1 MKNRRIEN
9 MLPIITEDMSAE
21 IFSEAFKD
29 VQAWRKNMVQYLK
42 EENPEINSAILE
54 VAKHDESI
62 DLKAVA
68 LGAYLS
74 YRLLEVATDNDGLS
88 IEE

>member
-1 MKNRRIEN
+1 
-9 MLPIITEDMSAE
+9 MLPIITEDISAGV
-21 IFSEAFKD
+21 FSEAFQD
-29 VQAWRKNMVQYLK
+29 IQNWRKSMVKYLK

-54 VAKHDESI
+54 VAKHDEGI

-74 YRLLEVATDNDGLS
+74 YRLLELANESEGSSV
-88 IEE
+88 EE

>member
-1 MKNRRIEN
+1 

-42 EENPEINSAILE
+42 EENPEIKSAILE
-54 VAKHDESI
+54 VAKYDETI

-74 YRLLEVATDNDGLS
+74 YRLLEVATENDGLA

>member
-1 MKNRRIEN
+1 
-9 MLPIITEDMSAE
+9 
-21 IFSEAFKD
+21 
-29 VQAWRKNMVQYLK
+29 MVQYLK

-54 VAKHDESI
+54 VAKHDEEI

-68 LGAYLS
+68 LGAYLT
-74 YRLLEVATDNDGLS
+74 YRLLEVANENENLS

>member
-1 MKNRRIEN
+1 

-29 VQAWRKNMVQYLK
+29 VHAWRKNMVQYLK

-74 YRLLEVATDNDGLS
+74 YRLLEVATDSDGLS

>member
-1 MKNRRIEN
+1 
-9 MLPIITEDMSAE
+9 MLPIITEDMSEE
-21 IFSEAFKD
+21 IFTETFQD
-29 VQAWRKNMVQYLK
+29 VQAGRKTMVQYLK

-68 LGAYLS
+68 LGAYLT
-74 YRLLEVATDNDGLS
+74 YRLLEVATENDGLS

>member
-1 MKNRRIEN
+1 
-9 MLPIITEDMSAE
+9 MLPIITEEMASE
-21 IFSEAFKD
+21 IFTEVFQD

-54 VAKHDESI
+54 VAKYDEGI

-74 YRLLEVATDNDGLS
+74 YRLLEVATEDDVLGTIS
-88 IEE
+88 E

>member
-1 MKNRRIEN
+1 
-9 MLPIITEDMSAE
+9 MLPIITEDISADV
-21 IFSEAFKD
+21 FAEAFKD
-29 VQAWRKNMVQYLK
+29 VQSWRKNMVQYLK

-68 LGAYLS
+68 LGAYIS
-74 YRLLEVATDNDGLS
+74 YRLLELS
-88 IEE
+88 TESDDLLMEEG

>member
-1 MKNRRIEN
+1 
-9 MLPIITEDMSAE
+9 MLPIITEEMASE
-21 IFSEAFKD
+21 IFTEVFQD
-29 VQAWRKNMVQYLK
+29 VQTWRKNMVQYLK

-54 VAKHDESI
+54 VAKYDENI

-74 YRLLEVATDNDGLS
+74 YRMLKVATENDVIGS
-88 IEE
+88 ISE

>member
-1 MKNRRIEN
+1 
-9 MLPIITEDMSAE
+9 MLPIITEEMSAE
-21 IFSEAFKD
+21 IFSEAFQD
-29 VQAWRKNMVQYLK
+29 VQSWRKNMVQYLK

-54 VAKHDESI
+54 VAKHDEGI

-68 LGAYLS
+68 LGAYLA
-74 YRLLEVATDNDGLS
+74 YRLLEVANENENLS

>member
-1 MKNRRIEN
+1 
-9 MLPIITEDMSAE
+9 MLQIITEEMSSE
-21 IFSEAFKD
+21 VFSEAFQD

-54 VAKHDESI
+54 VAKFDENI

-68 LGAYLS
+68 LGSYLS
-74 YRLLEVATDNDGLS
+74 YRLLEIATENDNLGLV
-88 IEE
+88 EE

>member
-1 MKNRRIEN
+1 
-9 MLPIITEDMSAE
+9 MLPIITEEMSSE
-21 IFSEAFKD
+21 IFGEVFQD
-29 VQAWRKNMVQYLK
+29 VQAWRKSMVQYLK

-54 VAKHDESI
+54 VAKFDEGI

-74 YRLLEVATDNDGLS
+74 YRMIELATENDS
-88 IEE
+88 FAVEEG